1 MCSFKNY
8 LQEMKDNLVDI
19 KKTFF
24 KNLKE
29 NQMISNWISERV
41 TEASSHQGLMV
52 AVVAAMVLFG
62 GFGLTK
68 VLLWGALVWG
78 VWAMFKKE

>member
-1 MCSFKNY
+1 
-8 LQEMKDNLVDI
+8 
-19 KKTFF
+19 
-24 KNLKE
+24 
-29 NQMISNWISERV
+29 MISNWISERV

-68 VLLWGALVWG
+68 VILWGALAWG
-78 VWAMFKKE
+78 AWSILKKG

>member
-1 MCSFKNY
+1 MG
-8 LQEMKDNLVDI
+8 
-19 KKTFF
+19 
-24 KNLKE
+24 
-29 NQMISNWISERV
+29 ISNWISDRV

-62 GFGLTK
+62 GFGLTN

-78 VWAMFKKE
+78 VWAMFKRD